1 MDSATKVAEA
11 GKEGTFLGLG
21 GKKVSEDEAHALW
34 VVETALGL

>member
-1 MDSATKVAEA
+1 MDSATKMAEV
-11 GKEGTFLGLG
+11 GKEGGFLGLG